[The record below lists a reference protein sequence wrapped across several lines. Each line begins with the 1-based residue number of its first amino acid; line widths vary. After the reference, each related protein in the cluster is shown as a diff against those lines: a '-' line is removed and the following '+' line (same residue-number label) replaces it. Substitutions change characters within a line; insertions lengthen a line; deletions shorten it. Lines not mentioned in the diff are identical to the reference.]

1 MLRLFLLRQFSSF
14 WFVDCGYTLNEMKYD
29 VLHAAEVTVSK
40 SFLLPIHSD
49 DEFYDRASKRL
60 QKKKEETG
68 LKANVETAE
77 SLLEKRDMLDKEIE
91 LVLSELK
98 VEESRMSEAATS
110 STTQMESVDPLD
122 AFMSNVSS
130 KIGPFVSTHSGKPS
144 NCSMGSVYSPKNKG
158 RDINCFSD
166 NVNWYKKSQ
175 VSYLCLVVFTDVC
188 FLDLYSGGSGS
199 PLYKGA

>member
-1 MLRLFLLRQFSSF
+1 
-14 WFVDCGYTLNEMKYD
+14 MKYD
-29 VLHAAEVTVSK
+29 VLHAAAEVTVSK

-60 QKKKEETG
+60 QKKKEEAG

-110 STTQMESVDPLD
+110 STTHMESVDPLD

-130 KIGPFVSTHSGKPS
+130 KIGLFVSTLLWKTFKLLHGI
-144 NCSMGSVYSPKNKG
+144 C
-158 RDINCFSD
+158 IFSFEQR
-166 NVNWYKKSQ
+166 KEIST
-175 VSYLCLVVFTDVC
+175 VSLTM
-188 FLDLYSGGSGS
+188 
-199 PLYKGA
+199 

>member
-1 MLRLFLLRQFSSF
+1 
-14 WFVDCGYTLNEMKYD
+14 MKYD

-77 SLLEKRDMLDKEIE
+77 SLLEKRDMIGKEIE

-110 STTQMESVDPLD
+110 STTHIESVDPLD

-130 KIGPFVSTHSGKPS
+130 KIGPFVST
-144 NCSMGSVYSPKNKG
+144 
-158 RDINCFSD
+158 
-166 NVNWYKKSQ
+166 
-175 VSYLCLVVFTDVC
+175 
-188 FLDLYSGGSGS
+188 
-199 PLYKGA
+199 PL